1 MLSTSDSNVLLEV
14 KNLNIMFQLRFN
26 RDESLRGRFVEMLSN
41 PIDFLFKDKDVL
53 HILNQ
58 ISFSASKGDRIAII
72 GKNGAGKTTLCRCL
86 AGIYKNK
93 AVTIK
98 NEKTIRAILDPH
110 AVIFPELTGRENAKI
125 LTELIYSELPPSER
139 QKILA
144 ESLEFSGLKEFL
156 DTPFRH
162 FSSGMQSRLC
172 LSVSTAVSSD
182 IFILDEVFE
191 AADRVFKEKISAR
204 IVNLIEKSG
213 IVFFVSHS
221 EEQIRRVC
229 NKALYLKSGRVHYF
243 GDLDKGLELYNQ
255 TGHE

>member
-1 MLSTSDSNVLLEV
+1 MLSTLDSNVLIEV
-14 KNLNIMFQLRFN
+14 KNLNVMFQLKFN
-26 RDESLRGRFVEMLSN
+26 RDESLRGQFVELLSN
-41 PIDFLFKDKDVL
+41 PVDFLFKDRDVL

-58 ISFSASKGDRIAII
+58 VSFSASKGDRIAII

-93 AVTIK
+93 GIAIK
-98 NEKTIRAILDPH
+98 PQKTVRAILDPH

-125 LTELIYSELPPSER
+125 LTELIYSELSPAER
-139 QKILA
+139 EKILT

-172 LSVSTAVSSD
+172 LSVATAVSSD

-191 AADRVFKEKISAR
+191 AADKVFKEKISAR
-204 IVNLIEKSG
+204 IVGLIEKSG
-213 IVFFVSHS
+213 VVFFVSHS
-221 EEQIRRVC
+221 EEQVRRVC
-229 NKALYLKSGRVHYF
+229 NKALFVKSGRVQFF

-255 TGHE
+255 SANE